1 MSKEKNALTFVT
13 TVMIEGGSGLGYSI
27 PAGALI
33 QRTRWSRGQKALA
46 KGLGGMVLGTINA
59 LWAPRLGAGM
69 AISGVNTL
77 GDALVEK
84 TRLNEK
90 IDKLITGTGTTN
102 SSGAVRGGARRRR
115 TTI

>member
-13 TVMIEGGSGLGYSI
+13 TVVIEGGSGLGYSI
-27 PAGALI
+27 PTGALV

-46 KGLGGMVLGTINA
+46 KGIGGMVLGTINA
-59 LWAPRLGAGM
+59 LWAPRMGAGI
-69 AISGVNTL
+69 AISGINTL

-84 TRLNEK
+84 TKLNER
-90 IDKLITGTGTTN
+90 IDKLITGTGTAP
-102 SSGAVRGGARRRR
+102 SGAVRGRRRR